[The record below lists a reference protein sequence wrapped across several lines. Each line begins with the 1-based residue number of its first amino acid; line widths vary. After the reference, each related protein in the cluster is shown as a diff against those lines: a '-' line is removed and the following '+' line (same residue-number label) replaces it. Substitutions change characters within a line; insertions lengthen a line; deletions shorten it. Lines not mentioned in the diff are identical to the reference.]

1 MHGFVRGN
9 SWLDSGNAE
18 RIRSPRVR
26 DAAPGAGG
34 EDYAAAGMAP
44 SRCESRM
51 RGSREL
57 RREAALIEEQMLE
70 VDGLLLKALAANFL
84 KNGAHK

>member
-1 MHGFVRGN
+1 MHGSVRLN
-9 SWLDSGNAE
+9 SWLDSGNLE
-18 RIRSPRVR
+18 RFRSRGVR
-26 DAAPGAGG
+26 DVAPGGGG
-34 EDYAAAGMAP
+34 EDHAAVGMAP